1 MRIAG
6 GVLFMIVGLWSL
18 VSGGCSLIGGSAVS
32 AVKTGGGIA
41 KLQQLNKAAKASGAK
56 VNTKVQD
63 EAMKNLKKAGNM
75 GTGLIVYG
83 IVALLASI
91 LSIIAGIMLFLNK
104 GKMIAFIAGGVGIL
118 GEIIFFAMITF
129 SILGVIKIVLYAIG
143 AAGGTGVKQN
153 A

>member
-18 VSGGCSLIGGSAVS
+18 VSGGCSLIGGSAVK
-32 AVKTGGGIA
+32 ATGGGVA
-41 KLQQLNKAAKASGAK
+41 KLQSQLNKAAKASGAK
-56 VNTKVQD
+56 VNTKVQE

-75 GTGLIVYG
+75 GTGLMVYG

-91 LSIIAGIMLFLNK
+91 LCIIAGIMLFLNK